1 MTEKVGRGV
10 EEPGLEEGREEGGAS
25 EVQPLLSI
33 MMTANERMG
42 GSGLLSGIISLGHNE
57 KEDNGNPSLSV
68 CISDANNSRMDE
80 KRSAECLESAETMLQ
95 RSRIALVTSSRGDRR
110 SRYS

>member
-1 MTEKVGRGV
+1 M
-10 EEPGLEEGREEGGAS
+10 EEGRAS
-25 EVQPLLSI
+25 EVQARLSI

-68 CISDANNSRMDE
+68 
-80 KRSAECLESAETMLQ
+80 
-95 RSRIALVTSSRGDRR
+95 
-110 SRYS
+110 

>member
-10 EEPGLEEGREEGGAS
+10 EEPGMEEGREGGGAS
-25 EVQPLLSI
+25 EVQPLLST
-33 MMTANERMG
+33 MMTTNERMG

-68 CISDANNSRMDE
+68 
-80 KRSAECLESAETMLQ
+80 
-95 RSRIALVTSSRGDRR
+95 
-110 SRYS
+110 

>member
-1 MTEKVGRGV
+1 MTEKVWRGV
-10 EEPGLEEGREEGGAS
+10 EEPGMEEGRGGGS

-68 CISDANNSRMDE
+68 
-80 KRSAECLESAETMLQ
+80 
-95 RSRIALVTSSRGDRR
+95 
-110 SRYS
+110 

>member
-1 MTEKVGRGV
+1 MKESSGRGR
-10 EEPGLEEGREEGGAS
+10 GGGSRSQGWRKDRREAS

-68 CISDANNSRMDE
+68 
-80 KRSAECLESAETMLQ
+80 
-95 RSRIALVTSSRGDRR
+95 
-110 SRYS
+110 